1 MIARRM
7 GQRIRALSG
16 ENGQAMVE
24 FSLVLPVV
32 LLLLLGIL
40 QVGLVLNARQTV
52 ENAARVA
59 ADAYARTLSTD
70 QADREAIA
78 AADQLRPR
86 LLRPVA
92 TTTYTVIGERRSQQ
106 QRTLAQ
112 QVPRQVCERTTGF
125 FTPRLTCR
133 TVFEVTTTTQTSEVT
148 SRAERGASAA
158 DPGRVGE
165 LVRATIHYSYPLPV
179 VGVFARIGF
188 PTTVPLTGEAISL
201 IEARTPASAG
211 AGCYEV
217 VRSFETFGAPIDL
230 SATVNGSRA
239 ARIRARSASDQ
250 LVEIVASPGH
260 ALRQYGP
267 VPGDQTVKRETIR
280 LLGAAQA
287 VSAEDWIS
295 WRIYQSSTVSYR
307 YRATVTLRPA
317 SDGSCGAS
325 GQR

>member
-1 MIARRM
+1 MSISSRRHV
-7 GQRIRALSG
+7 QRDDG
-16 ENGQAMVE
+16 GQAMVE

-40 QVGLVLNARQTV
+40 QVAFVLNARQTV

-70 QADREAIA
+70 QADGEAIA

-86 LLRPVA
+86 LLPPVA
-92 TTTYTVIGERRSQQ
+92 TTTYTVIGERRSD
-106 QRTLAQ
+106 
-112 QVPRQVCERTTGF
+112 VCVRFRGLQCLEPGTRSV
-125 FTPRLTCR
+125 RN
-133 TVFEVTTTTQTSEVT
+133 
-148 SRAERGASAA
+148 ERGTTAA
-158 DPGRVGE
+158 DPGRAGE

-179 VGVFARIGF
+179 GGVFARIGF

-201 IEARTPASAG
+201 IEARTPASAV

-217 VRSFETFGAPIDL
+217 VRSFETFGSPIDL

-250 LVEIVASPGH
+250 LVEIVASPGQ
-260 ALRQYGP
+260 ALRQYL

-287 VSAEDWIS
+287 VSAEGWIS
-295 WRIYQSSTVSYR
+295 WRIYQSSTVWYR